1 MRKIFSLIIIFA
13 LTVLFTACLDKKE
26 EPIEKTKDNN
36 TTEETSDNSSNT
48 ASGNEGE
55 TGKTDGIK
63 DLKFGTNLIPSG
75 FDKYKGSPV
84 AVAEWEDANG
94 ENLII
99 ISETKVNEKEGQ
111 NGTELSKEL
120 YGYHF
125 IMDGSDGEELWKI
138 QDFVKDCEF
147 DLTLSYIPESL
158 TVTDLDNNGIA
169 ESTFMY
175 NLSCKSDVSPD
186 DLKLMMHEG
195 KNKYALRG
203 YTLLT
208 GIGGDYKVD
217 KAFDDAPESFLDYAK
232 KQWEKFKSFEY

>member
-1 MRKIFSLIIIFA
+1 M
-13 LTVLFTACLDKKE
+13 
-26 EPIEKTKDNN
+26 
-36 TTEETSDNSSNT
+36 
-48 ASGNEGE
+48 
-55 TGKTDGIK
+55 
-63 DLKFGTNLIPSG
+63 
-75 FDKYKGSPV
+75 
-84 AVAEWEDANG
+84 
-94 ENLII
+94 
-99 ISETKVNEKEGQ
+99 NEKEGQ